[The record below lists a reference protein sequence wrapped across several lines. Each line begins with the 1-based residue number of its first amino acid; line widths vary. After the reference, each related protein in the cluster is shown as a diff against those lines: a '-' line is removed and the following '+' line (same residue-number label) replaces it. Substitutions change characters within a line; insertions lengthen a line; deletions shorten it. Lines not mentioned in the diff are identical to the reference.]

1 MGTLH
6 REIDEIKPERIVS
19 LRQQWGFSS
28 PNTPGLRHPSVG
40 GGGMSPLVP
49 HDFSD
54 TFATSEA
61 TNTLSHTHS
70 LSFYKENKYLTRT
83 EMQAPLN
90 KGANFTGLI
99 VCLNAEFVRNV
110 ILPYFALCW
119 KNKTG
124 MLQLI
129 TQIQR
134 STPDKMI
141 SFRSVSSSSSEQA
154 LTLGRLDPL
163 CMCPF
168 F

>member
-1 MGTLH
+1 
-6 REIDEIKPERIVS
+6 
-19 LRQQWGFSS
+19 
-28 PNTPGLRHPSVG
+28 
-40 GGGMSPLVP
+40 
-49 HDFSD
+49 
-54 TFATSEA
+54 
-61 TNTLSHTHS
+61 
-70 LSFYKENKYLTRT
+70 
-83 EMQAPLN
+83 MQAPPN
-90 KGANFTGLI
+90 KGAKFTGLI
-99 VCLNAEFVRNV
+99 VCLNAELVRNV

-134 STPDKMI
+134 SPPDKMI